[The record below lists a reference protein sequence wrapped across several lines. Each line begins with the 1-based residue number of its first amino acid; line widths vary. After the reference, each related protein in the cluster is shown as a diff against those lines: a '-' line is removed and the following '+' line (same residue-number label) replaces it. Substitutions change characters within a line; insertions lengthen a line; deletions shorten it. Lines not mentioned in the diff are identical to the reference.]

1 MDVIEAIH
9 GRRSVRSYDPKPVER
24 DLIENLILDAAQA
37 PHHFAVRFP
46 GLSMLFKASS
56 ASQRMVCVQWTTRE
70 IIIPTDLVGI
80 GLKDLTSK
88 SFGMRQY

>member
-9 GRRSVRSYDPKPVER
+9 GHRSVRSYDPKPVER
-24 DLIENLILDAAQA
+24 DLIENLILDA
-37 PHHFAVRFP
+37 FAVRFL